1 MSPEQSPHHV
11 LAHLKQGGMSPVYLF
26 YGESEFQLEK
36 VLVTIRESLIPED
49 LREFNLHI
57 FYGDEKGLAPSA
69 IVDAASS
76 YPFMSNKRLII
87 VRRTEALSEAFMEA
101 FIPYMERPLESTCLI
116 FVSSR
121 PDFRKRFYRGIREKG
136 TSVHFKRP
144 QDREV
149 VPWIRA
155 TAQEMGLKL
164 GKEACSCLQQIV
176 GNRLRDLYSE
186 LEKLHLRYGDAAVSE
201 EQVRELA
208 IYSRIFTIFE
218 LMDEIS
224 NKHGSRALSVLNR
237 FLEEEG
243 EGAPLRVMG
252 MLTRQMR
259 LLWQARSITDRGGG
273 NQEVVR
279 KLGIRGFTVG
289 KLVQQSSRW
298 QEEELERA
306 LHLLYEADGHMKS
319 GAQGRLIVENI
330 ILSLCA

>member
-11 LAHLKQGGMSPVYLF
+11 LAHLKQGRMSPVYLF

-36 VLVTIRESLIPED
+36 VLGTIRETLIPED
-49 LREFNLHI
+49 LRDFNQHI
-57 FYGDEKGLAPSA
+57 FYGDEKGLAPAA
-69 IVDAASS
+69 IVDTASS

-87 VRRTEALSEAFMEA
+87 VRRTEALSEAVTEA
-101 FIPYMERPLESTCLI
+101 LIPYVERPLESTCLI

-121 PDFRKRFYRGIREKG
+121 PDFRKRFYRGIKERG
-136 TSVHFKRP
+136 ASVHFKRL

-155 TAQEMGLKL
+155 TAQDMGLHM
-164 GKEACSCLQQIV
+164 GREACSCLQQIV

-186 LEKLHLRYGDAAVSE
+186 LEKLHLRYGDAAVGE
-201 EQVRELA
+201 EQVQELA
-208 IYSRIFTIFE
+208 ISSRMFTIFE

-224 NKHGSRALSVLNR
+224 NRQGGRALSVLNR

-243 EGAPLRVMG
+243 EGATLRVMG
-252 MLTRQMR
+252 MLTRQIR

-279 KLGIRGFTVG
+279 KLGIRGFAAG
-289 KLVQQSSRW
+289 KLIQQSSRW

-306 LHLLYEADGHMKS
+306 IYLLYEADGHMKS

-330 ILSLCA
+330 VLSLCA